1 MKRHAP
7 EILKVQEGVCR
18 VLESV
23 IIEMLV
29 LPKIILKVFS
39 LLFFVGRLQ
48 SINIYIHM
56 LKEIKSNYHSVYLI
70 SKQPSESKYIS
81 FSVRMKN
88 IRRLSDDSV

>member
-48 SINIYIHM
+48 SIN
-56 LKEIKSNYHSVYLI
+56 L
-70 SKQPSESKYIS
+70 
-81 FSVRMKN
+81 
-88 IRRLSDDSV
+88 

>member
-29 LPKIILKVFS
+29 LPPKIILKVFS

-56 LKEIKSNYHSVYLI
+56 LKEIKSNYHSVYL
-70 SKQPSESKYIS
+70 SKQQSESKYIW

-88 IRRLSDDSV
+88 NRRLSDDSV